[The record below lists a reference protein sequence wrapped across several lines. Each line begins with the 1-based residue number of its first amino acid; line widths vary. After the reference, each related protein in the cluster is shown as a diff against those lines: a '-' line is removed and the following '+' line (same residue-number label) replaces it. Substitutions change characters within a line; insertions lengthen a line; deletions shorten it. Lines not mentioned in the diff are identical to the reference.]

1 MAFLEWV
8 NPEAALAVT
17 SVKLTREEIGPRTL
31 SVLSAEPLLDYL
43 QEFVDAEGNYS
54 EGPEI
59 ASLIDSTLT
68 WATCPIGVNWSYL
81 HIYFDAERGDTD
93 IALNTAN
100 DAIGAL
106 NRWLQYS
113 NDERMEY
120 YAINPDW

>member
-8 NPEAALAVT
+8 NPEAALAVM
-17 SVKLTREEIGPRTL
+17 SVELTRAEIGPRTL

-43 QEFVDAEGNYS
+43 QEFVDTEGNYS
-54 EGPEI
+54 NGDEI

-68 WATCPIGVNWSYL
+68 WATCPICVDWSYL
-81 HIYFDAERGDTD
+81 HAYFEDGACDTD
-93 IALNTAN
+93 TALNIAN

-120 YAINPDW
+120 YAINPDR